1 MASNRVNSD
10 EINRNSGIKI
20 RWVPK
25 KREQWWNKQNGGI
38 KWNYVRVMA
47 S

>member
-25 KREQWWNKQNGGI
+25 KRENSDEIN
-38 KWNYVRVMA
+38 RMEE
-47 S
+47 